1 MDFTDM
7 ARDVRDALTVSRVFG
22 DPYERGSI
30 TVIPVASV
38 RGAAGGGGGEGE
50 GPSGK
55 PQEGKG
61 GGFALAAKPAG
72 VYVIDGQSVRWRP
85 ALNLNRVILG
95 GQTVAVVALLV
106 LRRLLKGRRSSGG
119 GHRTRRSRAA

>member
-55 PQEGKG
+55 AQGGKG
-61 GGFALAAKPAG
+61 GGFALVAKPAG
-72 VYVIDGQSVRWRP
+72 VYVVDGQSVRWRP
-85 ALNLNRVILG
+85 ALNLNRAILG

-106 LRRLLKGRRSSGG
+106 LRQFLKGQRSSGG